1 MPERLRR
8 EVESFIPERLS
19 APPRSKLSAML
30 NWWVNIIA
38 REVLEAVVDNKLLLL
53 LVVVVVVVD
62 VIVIV
67 VVVVIVVVAGHLF
80 GRESGGDNASVYR
93 QEVCLLS
100 FKVIIFIMFEVMITT
115 KT

>member
-1 MPERLRR
+1 MPLRLRR

-53 LVVVVVVVD
+53 LVVVVVVVVVVVD
-62 VIVIV
+62 VIV
-67 VVVVIVVVAGHLF
+67 VVMVGW
-80 GRESGGDNASVYR
+80 
-93 QEVCLLS
+93 
-100 FKVIIFIMFEVMITT
+100 
-115 KT
+115 

>member
-38 REVLEAVVDNKLLLL
+38 REVLEAVVDNKLPLL
-53 LVVVVVVVD
+53 LVVVVVVIVD
-62 VIVIV
+62 VIVV
-67 VVVVIVVVAGHLF
+67 VMVGW
-80 GRESGGDNASVYR
+80 
-93 QEVCLLS
+93 
-100 FKVIIFIMFEVMITT
+100 
-115 KT
+115 

>member
-30 NWWVNIIA
+30 NWWVNIIP

-53 LVVVVVVVD
+53 LVVVVVVIVD
-62 VIVIV
+62 VIVV
-67 VVVVIVVVAGHLF
+67 VMVGW
-80 GRESGGDNASVYR
+80 
-93 QEVCLLS
+93 
-100 FKVIIFIMFEVMITT
+100 
-115 KT
+115 